1 MFIAP
6 PTSHHS
12 HWLVRLAMV
21 EIPIRT
27 HEIELS
33 FQRRRTLVLPPQIQS
48 IEDEMSIEFPQILLT
63 CFKFLIVHH
72 WLVVWNIVYFFIDWE
87 WHKPN

>member
-1 MFIAP
+1 
-6 PTSHHS
+6 
-12 HWLVRLAMV
+12 MV

-63 CFKFLIVHH
+63 CFKFLIVHQ
-72 WLVVWNIVYFFIDWE
+72 LVGGLEHCLFF
-87 WHKPN
+87 HRLGMA